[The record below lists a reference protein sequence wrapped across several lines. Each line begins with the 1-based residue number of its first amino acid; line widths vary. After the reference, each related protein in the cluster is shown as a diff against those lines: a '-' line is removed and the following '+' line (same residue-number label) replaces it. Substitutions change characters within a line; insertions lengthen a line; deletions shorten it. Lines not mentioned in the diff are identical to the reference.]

1 MALARSRSRRRRRRS
16 PLSGWRSRTRQFG
29 ITLVFVVVGSGLWY
43 TQEQEYRDQLSWMGV
58 PTWESLTPLTLHR
71 VLRND
76 GFLVGWSDIR
86 VNPLWV
92 SYLLHEVDDPRAGPR
107 PGFRRDWRTLW
118 PIAADSYSGSGYD
131 RGHLAP
137 NYAIAVVHGYEA
149 QQHSFLMSNMSP
161 QRPDL
166 NRRLW
171 QRLEEVVIDHFVPRF
186 GVVQVITGPVFPE
199 RFFDNVTNRVG
210 LVEIPEAFYKIIVV
224 PADEPMGLAFIMP
237 QDVRGDEPLDDYL
250 VSIDEVEARTGLNF
264 FPRLPEEVAEVLEG
278 EVVAEGWALEEVA
291 RLPGRFQ

>member
-1 MALARSRSRRRRRRS
+1 MALARSRGRRRRS
-16 PLSGWRSRTRQFG
+16 LLSTGRFRLRQFG
-29 ITLVFVVVGSGLWY
+29 ITLIFVLVGSGLWY
-43 TQEQEYRDQLSWMGV
+43 AQEQEYRDQLSWMGV
-58 PTWESLTPLTLHR
+58 PTWDSLTPLTVHR

-76 GFLVGWSDIR
+76 GFLVGWSDVR

-92 SYLLHEVDDPRAGPR
+92 SYLLHEVEEPRAGPR
-107 PGFRRDWRTLW
+107 PEFRSDWRTLW
-118 PIAADSYSGSGYD
+118 PIAADSYFGSGYD

-137 NYAIAVVHGYEA
+137 NYAIAVVHGRQA
-149 QQHSFLMSNMSP
+149 QEQSFLMSNISP

-199 RFFDNVTNRVG
+199 RFIDNVTNRVG

-224 PADEPMGLAFIMP
+224 PAEAPMALAFIMP
-237 QDVRGDEPLDDYL
+237 QEVRGNEPLDAYL

-264 FPRLPEEVAEVLEG
+264 FPRLPDGVAEVLEG
-278 EVVAEGWALEEVA
+278 EVVAEGWDLDRVA
-291 RLPGRFQ
+291 RLPARF